1 MFKNI
6 LVPTDGSPAS
16 RKAARAAARLAA
28 SMGAS
33 VTSIH
38 VTAPFRPAAVDFT
51 MPYELLTSAQ
61 HEAWAGK
68 SAAKVLAQAETLC
81 KRAGVPW
88 EGVHVSDEEPY
99 RAIIAAAKR
108 KRCDLILMASHGRR
122 GVAAIVLGSETT
134 KVLTHSK
141 IPVLVYR

>member
-1 MFKNI
+1 MFTHV
-6 LVPTDGSPAS
+6 LVPTDGSPWS
-16 RKAARAAARLAA
+16 RSAARAATRLAT
-28 SMGAS
+28 SMGARM
-33 VTSIH
+33 TSIH
-38 VTAPFRPAAVDFT
+38 VTPPFRPATVDFV
-51 MPYELLTSAQ
+51 MPYERLTSAQ
-61 HEAWAGK
+61 HDAWAAK
-68 SAAKVLAQAETLC
+68 SAAKVLAQARNLC
-81 KRAGVPW
+81 RDAGVPW
-88 EGVHVSDEEPY
+88 EGLHVSDDEPA